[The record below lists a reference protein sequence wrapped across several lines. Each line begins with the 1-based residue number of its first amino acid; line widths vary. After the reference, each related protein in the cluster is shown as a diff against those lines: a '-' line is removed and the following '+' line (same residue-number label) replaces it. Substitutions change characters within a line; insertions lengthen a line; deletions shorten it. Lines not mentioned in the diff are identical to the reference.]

1 MDGTIWLDGR
11 SLTIETLERIAFDR
25 PRVEL
30 APEAVAR
37 VERAHHVLHDLA
49 ARGIPIY
56 GYNRGVG
63 VNKDREISRDF
74 FERYNRNLIYSHAAG
89 IGPTATEAQVRAVL
103 AARLNT
109 LLLGTTGVHPAV
121 VHMYRDFLN
130 AGIHPVLP
138 LRGSVGAA
146 DITVLSHI
154 GLAMI
159 GEGDV
164 IYEGETVPA
173 ADALRRA
180 GLVPLKLGPKDGLAI
195 VSSNALSSGTGALV
209 LAEAARLLE
218 TADIVFALS
227 LEAIRGCVGPLE
239 EAVHRQ
245 RPNEGAAASAAFVRS
260 LLAGSELMELDTSD
274 KIQDPLSF
282 RSACHVHGAARDSL
296 AYARKLLLVQLNS
309 SDDNPCLLAEEKRIV
324 PSSNFD
330 VTTWTL
336 AFEMLGMALSHV
348 SKISC
353 YRTLKLGTPQFTG
366 LPRFLSPDPD
376 TAIAFGTIQK
386 TFTSLDAEIRHLSQ
400 PVSADYFS
408 LSGDME
414 DHANNTPLVVRK
426 TADIIDRLYYILGIE
441 AMHAAQAIDLRG
453 NVRLGRGTRE
463 AYAAIRAAVPA
474 LSRDRPLTPDIQ
486 AVYKLLAG
494 AELLK
499 RTKGGLA
506 ANE

>member
-1 MDGTIWLDGR
+1 MSGTVRLDGR
-11 SLTIETLERIAFDR
+11 SLTIEALEQIALR
-25 PRVEL
+25 RYKVEL

-37 VERAHHVLHDLA
+37 VEKAHLVLHELA
-49 ARGIPIY
+49 AKGIPIY
-56 GYNRGVG
+56 GFNRGVG
-63 VNKDREISRDF
+63 INKDREISSDF
-74 FERYNRNLIYSHAAG
+74 FENYNRNLIYSHSAG
-89 IGPTATEAQVRAVL
+89 IEPAATEEQARAVL

-109 LLLGTTGVHPAV
+109 LLLGATGVHPQV
-121 VHMYRDFLN
+121 VNMYRDFLN

-164 IYEGETVPA
+164 IYKGATVPA
-173 ADALRRA
+173 SDALRRA
-180 GLVPLKLGPKDGLAI
+180 GLAPLKLGPKDGLAI
-195 VSSNALSSGTGALV
+195 VSSNALSAGLGALV
-209 LAEAARLLE
+209 LGEAARLLE

-227 LEAIRGCVGPLE
+227 LEAIRGCISPLD
-239 EAVHRQ
+239 EAAYRL
-245 RPNEGAAASAAFVRS
+245 RPYEGAAESAAFVRS
-260 LLAGSELMELDTSD
+260 LLAGGDLPELDTSS

-309 SDDNPCLLAEEKRIV
+309 SDDNPCLLADEQRIV

-330 VTTWTL
+330 VTAWTL
-336 AFEMLGMALSHV
+336 AFEMLGIALSHV

-353 YRTLKLGTPQFTG
+353 YRAIKLGTPQFTG
-366 LPRFLSPDPD
+366 LPRFLSPDPAS
-376 TAIAFGTIQK
+376 AIAYGTIQK
-386 TFTSLDAEIRHLSQ
+386 TFTSLDAEIRHLSN

-426 TADIIDRLYYILGIE
+426 TAEIIDRLYYILSME
-441 AMHAAQAIDLRG
+441 AMHAAQAIDLREA
-453 NVRLGRGTRE
+453 VRLGQGTRE
-463 AYAAIRAAVPA
+463 AYAAIRSVVPV
-474 LSRDRPLTPDIQ
+474 LSQDRFLTPDIQ
-486 AVYKLLAG
+486 AVYKLLASS
-494 AELLK
+494 ELLK
-499 RTKGGLA
+499 RTKGGMA